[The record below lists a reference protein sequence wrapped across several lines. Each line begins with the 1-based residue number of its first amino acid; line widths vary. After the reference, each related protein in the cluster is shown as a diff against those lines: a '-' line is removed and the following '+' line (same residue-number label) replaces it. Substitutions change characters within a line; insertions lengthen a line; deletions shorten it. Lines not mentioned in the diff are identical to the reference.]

1 MSSFRLDGAHIR
13 LRDWQPE
20 DVPAYREWL
29 RPHQEWHLWDGPYF
43 PPPSDAE
50 ADAAVERL
58 ERHIESADW
67 PETRTAAVIAD
78 SATDQLIGVVSWHWE
93 SEATN
98 WRRAG
103 ITVFDVG
110 TRGRGVGTEALEL
123 WAGYLFSATDIR
135 RLDYSTWSGN
145 TAMCRVGQKLGWK
158 EEARFRDARVV
169 RGEVFDSVVYGIT
182 RDEWNRTRTTTAGRG
197 L

>member
-1 MSSFRLDGAHIR
+1 MSSFLMDGAQVR
-13 LRDWQPE
+13 LRDWQP
-20 DVPAYREWL
+20 DNLPVYREWL
-29 RPHQEWHLWDGPYF
+29 RPYQQWHLWDGPYF
-43 PPPSDAE
+43 PPPPPPPSDAE

-58 ERHIESADW
+58 EHHITTDDW
-67 PETRTAAVIAD
+67 PDTRTRVVIAD
-78 SATDQLIGVVSWHWE
+78 SVTDQRI
-93 SEATN
+93 
-98 WRRAG
+98 G

-110 TRGRGVGTEALEL
+110 TRGCGVGTEALGL
-123 WAGYLFSATDIR
+123 WAGYLFGGTDIR

-182 RDEWNRTRTTTAGRG
+182 RDEWHRARTMTVGQE